1 MLDSADLE
9 AVAIAALRAVA
20 SDRNAPAAARAAAA
34 RTLLETCGRIG
45 RLQETAPTDAR
56 PLDEMSASELSEEIQ
71 RLRAARRAEPG
82 TEPGDRAGDPDPF
95 APDTEGEPPEGETLD
110 PFEGV

>member
-9 AVAIAALRAVA
+9 QVAIGALRAVA

-56 PLDEMSASELSEEIQ
+56 PLDEMSAGELSAEIE
-71 RLRAARRAEPG
+71 RLQSARRAEPG
-82 TEPGDRAGDPDPF
+82 AEPGEPSDPFGDPEPDPF
-95 APDTEGEPPEGETLD
+95 GEP
-110 PFEGV
+110 